1 MLVIHLSEEI
11 KDRRQAKSRVD
22 SGMLCWIC
30 RELIEKVLSELAG
43 DTGIDKWAS
52 YPQGLKIHQMYR
64 NVYKELIREFGSS
77 EILQV
82 TFECIYVYHML
93 YVYMLILYV

>member
-43 DTGIDKWAS
+43 VSGIEKWDS
-52 YPQGLKIHQMYR
+52 YPQDLKVQQIYR
-64 NVYKELIREFGSS
+64 NIYRELIREFAFS
-77 EILQV
+77 EMLQV
-82 TFECIYVYHML
+82 T
-93 YVYMLILYV
+93 